1 MANNNVRI
9 NSNEIFEA
17 GAQFNGIQMTEIVK
31 KNILDDYQIGGVKT
45 LEVNTFLTNIKNT
58 SNIIVKNIKNG
69 DLIDVNDICI
79 LYDRDGSVL
88 YKNANGEAILWKV
101 ISRTFRFVGEPLLTL
116 KLQEVKKV
124 GV

>member
-45 LEVNTFLTNIKNT
+45 LEVNTLLTNIKNT

-88 YKNANGEAILWKV
+88 YKNANGKAILWKV

>member
-101 ISRTFRFVGEPLLTL
+101 ISRIFRFVGEPLLTL